1 MFNINFVD
9 GLIQTLGPL
18 VSEATALPIEP
29 QPLPLTINHLLNQ
42 LYA

>member
-9 GLIQTLGPL
+9 DWIQTLGPL
-18 VSEATALPIEP
+18 VSEATALPIKP
-29 QPLPLTINHLLNQ
+29 QPLPLAINHLLNQ